1 MPLESIRL
9 TQRVLSIDSVWEDA
23 YRIQMRAFAAQRN
36 RPMAL
41 RTYQRCREVLA
52 EEFGVDPLPETS
64 ELYDQILNDELD

>member
-1 MPLESIRL
+1 
-9 TQRVLSIDSVWEDA
+9 
-23 YRIQMRAFAAQRN
+23 
-36 RPMAL
+36 MAL